1 LRYRPVVP
9 DTGVVAASTVHVG
22 ARDKLLAVADRLFYA
37 RGLRAVGVKEIVDEA
52 EVAKTSLYLHF
63 ASKDDLVLAYLES
76 RAEEYM
82 TGWRRLLAETA
93 DLRAPERLDAVFR
106 TLREYAATAEFR
118 GCPFLNAAAELFDPE
133 HAGHGPI
140 TRYRAFVRRELFGE
154 IVRAAGVVDHDQVA
168 AQLQVL
174 YDGALAGATVEG
186 STEPVERAGAVA
198 RAVLA
203 TAIRDGG
210 GAG

>member
-1 LRYRPVVP
+1 
-9 DTGVVAASTVHVG
+9 VAASNVHVG
-22 ARDKLLAVADRLFYA
+22 ARGKLLAVADRLFYA
-37 RGLRAVGVKEIVDEA
+37 RGIRAVGVKEIVDEA

-82 TGWRRLLAETA
+82 TGWRQVLAQTA
-93 DLRAPERLDAVFR
+93 DLPAAERLDAVFR
-106 TLREYAATAEFR
+106 TLQAFAATAEFR
-118 GCPFLNAAAELFDPE
+118 GCPFLNAAAELFDPA

-140 TRYRAFVRRELFGE
+140 TCYRAFVRRDLFGE
-154 IVRAAGVVDHDQVA
+154 IVRAAGVSDHDQVA

-174 YDGALAGATVEG
+174 YDGALAGATIEG
-186 STEPVERAGAVA
+186 STEPVERAGTVG

-203 TAIRDGG
+203 AAVRGQG